1 MERDRRDPAM
11 TSVSDATAPAT
22 PRRRWL
28 RRIAIAAGTVAAL
41 VVLAWLAVPPIV
53 RSQLESRLTEALGRK
68 TTVEAVAFDPFRLRV
83 TVRKLAIADG
93 DRPAPLLAFD
103 ELVADLS
110 TASIWHRA
118 PVLDSMKLVRP
129 SVSLSRDREGRYN
142 VQDLVDRALSGP
154 EGPPPRF
161 SLNNIEIDDGAIAFD
176 DGVAGRKHRV
186 EALDIA
192 IPFLSSLPYQTDI
205 RVTPKLNATFN
216 GSRFELGGTSS
227 PFAERPEAA
236 LDIDLDALPLKDYVA
251 YLPSRPRFELAGG
264 TLTTR
269 LKVAFVD
276 GKPAERRLELR
287 GDARVDG
294 FALKR
299 RDGSSVVAAD
309 RIAIVLD
316 RVDLFGRD
324 VRIASASVDAPAVD
338 LKRLA
343 DGTLELAQPLFEPA
357 AGARPRADAS
367 PKPAS
372 SATPDKPWTVAV
384 AKSSIARG
392 TIAMADEGSTFRSTL
407 VDVAVDA
414 TNLSTTP
421 GGKAHVTLA
430 FVSADRIATFKG
442 EADVEPTVPAATG
455 TFDLTKFSL
464 ALLLPFYRDA
474 LAVDVQKGSLDL
486 AAHFALAADGN
497 FTMSQGV
504 ASVADLRLALP
515 GNRNPLW
522 QIPALAVGG
531 IEVDLGA
538 RKVTLGDM
546 QGRDVRLRA
555 VRERDGSLE
564 LARIVKAREKSGHA
578 ANDAAWSMVVKRI
591 ALERSA
597 VDIEDRVPEP
607 PVKLALRGVSATI
620 TDWSNVPGTRAGL
633 ALRTQV
639 GEGGRLAFAGPFAV
653 SPFSIA
659 GRLEASGLALAAA
672 RPYTEPHVN
681 VVFTGGTMA
690 VKGELAVAVVE
701 SGPVR
706 ATWKGD
712 VTVTDFASLD
722 KPTSSDLSRWKTLAL
737 EGVDA
742 ASDPFA
748 FAVRRVVVEDFYT
761 RVIVYQDGTINLARL
776 LTPGAE
782 PVPEADA
789 KPAPSPDGQAKE
801 RGPLPI
807 TIGRIELV
815 RGSVNFSDFF
825 VRPNYSVNLT
835 DVAGTVSAM
844 SADLAGDVAIS
855 ARIDRTAP
863 VDVAGRISPFAK
875 ELTLDIAAK
884 ASDVDLPPLT
894 PYSVKYAG
902 YGIEKGKLTFDVRYK
917 VENRR
922 LAAENRL
929 VLDQLTFNPQ
939 RVDSPTATKLP
950 VLLAV
955 ALLRDSRGVI
965 DIQLPISGSLD
976 DPHFSVGGLI
986 IRVIVN
992 LITKAI
998 TAPFALLSAMFG
1010 GGEELSTVP
1019 FAYGTAA
1026 IGPDAQKRIDTLGK
1040 ALADRPALKLDIGG
1054 RADSSADREALRRAA
1069 VEDAIK
1075 HAKMKSLASADAAPA
1090 SVDQVTI
1097 GADERTR
1104 WLTAAYRASSIK
1116 DRPRN
1121 VIGMLKDVPPAEMEA
1136 MLLADAKVDDDAL
1149 VLLSNARAQAVKDAL
1164 AAKGIAGDRLFL
1176 TAPKLGGAGASAAA
1190 ITAEAT
1196 PGAQA
1201 PAAPISLARVDLAL
1215 R

>member
-1 MERDRRDPAM
+1 MSD
-11 TSVSDATAPAT
+11 TSALSPPVP
-22 PRRRWL
+22 PRRPWL
-28 RRIAIAAGTVAAL
+28 RRLAIAAATLVAL
-41 VVLAWLAVPPIV
+41 IVVAWLAVPPIV

-93 DRPAPLLAFD
+93 DRPAPLVAFD

-118 PVLDSMKLVRP
+118 PVLDALRIVRP
-129 SVSLSRDREGRYN
+129 AVSLSRDRDGRYN
-142 VQDLVDRALSGP
+142 VQDLVDRASAEPDGP
-154 EGPPPRF
+154 TPRF
-161 SLNNIEIDDGAIAFD
+161 SLNNIEVDDGVIAFD

-186 EALDIA
+186 EALDVA
-192 IPFLSSLPYQTDI
+192 IPFLSSLPYHTDI

-227 PFAERPEAA
+227 PFAERPEAT
-236 LDIDLDALPLKDYVA
+236 LDVDLDALPLKDYVA
-251 YLPSRPRFELAGG
+251 YLPSKPRVELAGG
-264 TLTTR
+264 ALTTR

-276 GKPAERRLELR
+276 GKPGERRLEVR
-287 GDARVDG
+287 GDARVD
-294 FALKR
+294 ALAVKR
-299 RDGSSVVAAD
+299 RDGSTLVAAD
-309 RIAIVLD
+309 RIALVLD
-316 RVDLFGRD
+316 RIDVFGRD

-343 DGTLELAQPLFEPA
+343 DGTLELAHPLFEPA
-357 AGARPRADAS
+357 AAARPRTDA
-367 PKPAS
+367 PAKPAS
-372 SATPDKPWTVAV
+372 AAAPDKPWSITVAK
-384 AKSSIARG
+384 AAIAGG

-407 VDVAVDA
+407 VDVAAEA
-414 TNLSTTP
+414 TNLSTKP
-421 GGKAHVTLA
+421 GEKAHVSVA
-430 FVSADRIATFKG
+430 FVSDDRIASFKA

-455 TFDLTKFSL
+455 TFELGKFSL

-486 AAHFALAADGN
+486 AAQFALGADGN
-497 FTMSQGV
+497 VTMSQGV
-504 ASVADLRLALP
+504 ASVRELTLALP

-522 QIPALAVGG
+522 RMPALAVGG

-538 RKVTLGDM
+538 RKVTLGEM

-555 VRERDGSLE
+555 VRERDGTLE
-564 LARIVKAREKSGHA
+564 LARIVKETGKTGSA
-578 ANDAAWSMVVKRI
+578 AGGPGWSMQVKRI
-591 ALERSA
+591 AFERSA
-597 VDIEDRVPEP
+597 IDIEDRVPEP
-607 PVKLALRGVSATI
+607 AVKLALRSVSATI
-620 TDWSNVPGTRAGL
+620 TDWSNVRGAKAGL

-639 GEGGRLAFAGPFAV
+639 GEGGRLAFTGPFAID
-653 SPFSIA
+653 PFSLA
-659 GRLEASGLALAAA
+659 GRLDASGLALVMV
-672 RPYTEPHVN
+672 RPYVEPHVN
-681 VVFTGGTMA
+681 VVLTGGTVA
-690 VKGELAVAVVE
+690 AKGELAVAVVE
-701 SGPVR
+701 NAPVR

-712 VTVTDFASLD
+712 VTVTDFASFD
-722 KPTSSDLSRWKTLAL
+722 RPTSSDLARWKALAL
-737 EGVDA
+737 DGLDVATEPLRV
-742 ASDPFA
+742 
-748 FAVRRVVVEDFYT
+748 AVNRVGVEDFYT
-761 RVIVYQDGTINLARL
+761 RVIVYQDGSLNLARL

-782 PVPEADA
+782 PEPAPDA
-789 KPAPSPDGQAKE
+789 KPAPPPVTPAEE
-801 RGPLPI
+801 RKPLLI
-807 TIGRIELV
+807 TIGRIELA
-815 RGSVNFSDFF
+815 RGNVNFSDFF

-835 DVAGTVSAM
+835 DVAGNVSAM

-855 ARIDRTAP
+855 ARVDRTAP
-863 VDVAGRISPFAK
+863 VDVSGRISPFAK

-884 ASDVDLPPLT
+884 ASNVDLPSLT

-929 VLDQLTFNPQ
+929 VLDQLTFDPQ

-976 DPHFSVGGLI
+976 DPQFSVGGLI
-986 IRVIVN
+986 VRVIVN

-998 TAPFALLSAMFG
+998 TAPFALLAAVFG

-1019 FAYGTAA
+1019 FAYGVAA
-1026 IGPDAQKRIDTLGK
+1026 IGADAQKRIDTLGK
-1040 ALADRPALKLDIGG
+1040 ALADRPGLKLDIGG
-1054 RADSSADREALRRAA
+1054 RADPAADREALRRAA

-1075 HAKMKSLASADAAPA
+1075 RAKMKSLASSDNAPA
-1090 SVDQVTI
+1090 SIDQVTI
-1097 GADERTR
+1097 GAEERTR

-1116 DRPRN
+1116 ERPRN
-1121 VIGMLKDVPPAEMEA
+1121 AIGMLKDVPPAEMEA
-1136 MLLADAKVDDDAL
+1136 MLLADAKVEDDAL
-1149 VLLSNARAQAVKDAL
+1149 VLLANARAQAVKDAL
-1164 AAKGIAGDRLFL
+1164 ATKGVAGERLFL
-1176 TAPKLGGAGASAAA
+1176 TAPKVAAAGASAAA
-1190 ITAEAT
+1190 VTAEAT

-1201 PAAPISLARVDLAL
+1201 PAAPASLARVDLAL